1 MNYGLNSGDLFITT
15 GDETTLF
22 ANGISFTEEVEMN
35 ASENP
40 THMYH
45 FDNAPSVNYEVSGA
59 NLALLD
65 DYCNTIMPNGKFTI
79 EADINIMIQA
89 RWHKKKRVNKK
100 WLKRYGMKPDTV
112 RMKANAAAGEYHTDD
127 GSLDFKSDAIEYL
140 WRPDQKRKN
149 LKIEM

>member
-1 MNYGLNSGDLFITT
+1 MNYGLNSGDLFIITE
-15 GDETTLF
+15 DETTLF
-22 ANGISFTEEVEMN
+22 ANGISFTEETDMS

-40 THMYH
+40 THLYH
-45 FDNAPSVNYEVSGA
+45 LNNAPSINFGVSSV

-65 DYCNTIMPNGKFTI
+65 DYCNTMTPNGKFTI

-100 WLKRYGMKPDTV
+100 WLKRFGMKQDTV
-112 RMKANAAAGEYHTDD
+112 RIKVDATTGKH
-127 GSLDFKSDAIEYL
+127 GSFVFESDAIEYL